1 MKNKLLVP
9 LIILNI
15 AMILIS
21 GIIIFKEYLINHTI
35 KI

>member
-1 MKNKLLVP
+1 MKNKLLFP

-21 GIIIFKEYLINHTI
+21 GIIIFKEYLITHT
-35 KI
+35 KII